1 MYCFDLASHASTLG
15 GRFLSVWAE
24 EKPQIFQNLG
34 RGAGAAGCTIA
45 SAMAEVKTVI
55 LCGGKGTRAYPHTT
69 EVPKPLLEVAGR
81 PVLRHVM
88 EIYAEQGFTSFVLSA
103 GFKSE
108 MIRSYAE
115 TAPASWDIEVV
126 DTGVDTNTGGR
137 VVGVAD
143 RVGETFFA
151 TYSDGL
157 GDVDLGALL
166 AFHRGHAG
174 AATLTTVPLP
184 SQYGT
189 IERSAD
195 GRVER
200 FREKPVLADHWIN
213 GGFFVFDRRA
223 FDLWQGE
230 DLERDVLPA
239 LGAAGELYAYRHA
252 GFWKSMD
259 TYKDALD
266 LSELAKGGKGP
277 WARSVTRA
285 SS

>member
-1 MYCFDLASHASTLG
+1 MD
-15 GRFLSVWAE
+15 
-24 EKPQIFQNLG
+24 Q
-34 RGAGAAGCTIA
+34 
-45 SAMAEVKTVI
+45 VKTVI

-69 EVPKPLLEVAGR
+69 ELPKPLLEVAGR
-81 PVLRHVM
+81 PVLQHVM
-88 EIYAEQGFTSFVLSA
+88 EIYAAQGFRSFVLSA
-103 GFKSE
+103 GFKADL
-108 MIRSYAE
+108 IRRFAE
-115 TAPASWDIEVV
+115 RTSPDWQVEVV
-126 DTGVDTNTGGR
+126 DTGEDTNTGGR
-137 VVGVAD
+137 VTGVRD
-143 RVGETFFA
+143 RVGDTFFA

-166 AFHRGHAG
+166 SFHSGHAG

-189 IERSAD
+189 IEHAPD
-195 GRVER
+195 GRVES
-200 FREKPVLADHWIN
+200 FREKPVLPDHWIN

-230 DLERDVLPA
+230 DLEREVLPA
-239 LGAAGELYAYRHA
+239 LGAAGELFAYRHS

-259 TYKDALD
+259 TYKDALA
-266 LSELAKGGKGP
+266 LSALAKDGRGP

>member
-1 MYCFDLASHASTLG
+1 
-15 GRFLSVWAE
+15 
-24 EKPQIFQNLG
+24 
-34 RGAGAAGCTIA
+34 
-45 SAMAEVKTVI
+45 MAPIKTVI
-55 LCGGKGTRAYPHTT
+55 LCGGKGTRAYPHTV
-69 EVPKPLLEVAGR
+69 EVPKPLMEVAGR
-81 PVLRHVM
+81 PILQHVM
-88 EIYAEQGFTSFVLSA
+88 EIYAAQGFRSFILSA
-103 GFKSE
+103 GFKADAVRE
-108 MIRSYAE
+108 FAAGMPRD
-115 TAPASWDIEVV
+115 WDIEVV
-126 DTGVDTNTGGR
+126 DTGVETNTGGR
-137 VVGVAD
+137 VIGVRD
-143 RVGETFFA
+143 MVGETFFA
-151 TYSDGL
+151 TYADGL
-157 GDVDLGALL
+157 GDVDLEGLL

-189 IERSAD
+189 IEQNGD
-195 GRVER
+195 GRIER
-200 FREKPVLADHWIN
+200 FREKPVLRDHWIN

-266 LSELAKGGKGP
+266 LTSLASDGRGP
-277 WARSVTRA
+277 WTRSVTRA

>member
-1 MYCFDLASHASTLG
+1 MSS
-15 GRFLSVWAE
+15 
-24 EKPQIFQNLG
+24 
-34 RGAGAAGCTIA
+34 
-45 SAMAEVKTVI
+45 VKTII

-81 PVLRHVM
+81 PILHHVM
-88 EIYAEQGFTSFVLSA
+88 EIYAGQGFRSFVLSA
-103 GFKSE
+103 GFKAD
-108 MIRSYAE
+108 MIRSF
-115 TAPASWDIEVV
+115 ASGMPSDWEIEVV
-126 DTGVDTNTGGR
+126 DTGEDTNTGGR
-137 VVGVAD
+137 VVGVKD
-143 RVGETFFA
+143 LVGDTFFA

-189 IERSAD
+189 LEVASA
-195 GRVER
+195 GKVEH
-200 FREKPVLADHWIN
+200 FREKPTLRDHWIN

-223 FDLWQGE
+223 FELWRGD
-230 DLERDVLPA
+230 DLEREVLPA
-239 LGAAGELYAYRHA
+239 LGEAGELYAYRHD

-259 TYKDALD
+259 TYKDAV
-266 LSELAKGGKGP
+266 ELTALATEGRVP
-277 WARSVTRA
+277 WARSKAPA